1 MQCFGIKVVWEVA
14 KGSQLELWFTLYEML
29 KPFIVLWTNYCI
41 RIRTISVTSRASQF
55 DCSIVDT
62 NVLILNVNLNG
73 ISLELF

>member
-41 RIRTISVTSRASQF
+41 RIRTSRATSRASQF